1 MRILCLIVLA
11 VLSGGCSSQPQT
23 ASTLAPATTPALA
36 NAASTESTAAKA
48 TTPSEFNPPAG
59 YRKREENGRVFYCAK
74 LKVLGTR
81 FAKEDCRTQRE
92 LEDLEQQKAS
102 MRGEMDQRKGVCTS
116 AVGCANP

>member
-1 MRILCLIVLA
+1 MRMLCLIVLA
-11 VLSGGCSSQPQT
+11 VLSGCSSQPQT
-23 ASTLAPATTPALA
+23 ASPLAPATTPALA
-36 NAASTESTAAKA
+36 NAAPTESTAAKV

-102 MRGEMDQRKGVCTS
+102 MRGEMDQRKSVCTS
-116 AVGCANP
+116 AAGCANP

>member
-11 VLSGGCSSQPQT
+11 VLSGCSSQPQT

-36 NAASTESTAAKA
+36 NAASTESTAAKV

-102 MRGEMDQRKGVCTS
+102 MRGEMDQRKSVCTS
-116 AVGCANP
+116 AAGCANP